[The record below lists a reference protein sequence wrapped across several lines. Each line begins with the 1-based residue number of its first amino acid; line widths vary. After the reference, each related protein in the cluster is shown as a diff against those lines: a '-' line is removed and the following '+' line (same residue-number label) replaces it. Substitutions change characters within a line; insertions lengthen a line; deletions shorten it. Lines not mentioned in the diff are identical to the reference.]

1 MSEEHLNEQS
11 GEQLE
16 EKRPLPLKQ
25 SLSFGVGTFLTVG
38 TIDLFAHLGPT
49 GLVIG
54 GIAAY
59 VAAKHGPDLASQ
71 VREVL
76 PSPPS
81 RQPGIKERRRGKRSF
96 VDRAIGRFPAQ
107 EETKQDAE
115 SSAPDDDDTRI
126 VDEADLDREIEDQ
139 EEVQEPPS
147 SSSTEIGTIMIRAK
161 DPGREILLA
170 ENLGLDI
177 DEVIEAGVF
186 VAGMKGSG
194 KSELAAHLMEQLG
207 RFPLP
212 QIVYCL
218 KGDFTSLVGSHFTNG
233 LVMTRQQ
240 LQDARTILSCRL
252 QVVVDLRSWET
263 MEERAQVIA
272 SLNQALLKHAMSL
285 PEQLRIPWFVHL
297 DEAQQFVSQQK
308 PVGIEISTWKWVTQ
322 SVTNLGI
329 LGRAYGAVP
338 CLYTQRIADIHKDV
352 ISQQEL
358 RVFMKAALDNDLKR
372 YEEYISAKT
381 AKREDIQT
389 FRAGDAVVMLPNG
402 RQFITHF
409 LRRESKHGS
418 HTPHLTQALRLR
430 QEHLHLSHAEAAASG
445 TSASGSVPTATER
458 ASGFTSPLSVPARP
472 ASTNASPTG
481 GFTAAIPA
489 KLGRAQELYR
499 PGMSHRDLARAMG
512 VNKETAIEL
521 MKQLKTRKL
530 VRQEGTEWN
539 TSAKEL
545 ASQRTPDPAQITVL
559 PVRTEQRPQPTLNDA
574 ILCWNELAR
583 AGQNPS
589 RNNLQNALVAK
600 GFDCKENWARKF
612 YEDIKDMLAKDQQ
625 EASVGR

>member
-81 RQPGIKERRRGKRSF
+81 RQPRIKERRRGKRSF

-186 VAGMKGSG
+186 VAGMKRSG

-212 QIVYCL
+212 HIVYCL

-233 LVMTRQQ
+233 LGMTR
-240 LQDARTILSCRL
+240 
-252 QVVVDLRSWET
+252 
-263 MEERAQVIA
+263 
-272 SLNQALLKHAMSL
+272 
-285 PEQLRIPWFVHL
+285 EQ
-297 DEAQQFVSQQK
+297 
-308 PVGIEISTWKWVTQ
+308 
-322 SVTNLGI
+322 
-329 LGRAYGAVP
+329 
-338 CLYTQRIADIHKDV
+338 
-352 ISQQEL
+352 
-358 RVFMKAALDNDLKR
+358 
-372 YEEYISAKT
+372 
-381 AKREDIQT
+381 
-389 FRAGDAVVMLPNG
+389 
-402 RQFITHF
+402 
-409 LRRESKHGS
+409 RR
-418 HTPHLTQALRLR
+418 
-430 QEHLHLSHAEAAASG
+430 
-445 TSASGSVPTATER
+445 
-458 ASGFTSPLSVPARP
+458 
-472 ASTNASPTG
+472 N
-481 GFTAAIPA
+481 
-489 KLGRAQELYR
+489 
-499 PGMSHRDLARAMG
+499 ARA
-512 VNKETAIEL
+512 
-521 MKQLKTRKL
+521 
-530 VRQEGTEWN
+530 
-539 TSAKEL
+539 
-545 ASQRTPDPAQITVL
+545 
-559 PVRTEQRPQPTLNDA
+559 
-574 ILCWNELAR
+574 IL
-583 AGQNPS
+583 
-589 RNNLQNALVAK
+589 
-600 GFDCKENWARKF
+600 
-612 YEDIKDMLAKDQQ
+612 
-625 EASVGR
+625 